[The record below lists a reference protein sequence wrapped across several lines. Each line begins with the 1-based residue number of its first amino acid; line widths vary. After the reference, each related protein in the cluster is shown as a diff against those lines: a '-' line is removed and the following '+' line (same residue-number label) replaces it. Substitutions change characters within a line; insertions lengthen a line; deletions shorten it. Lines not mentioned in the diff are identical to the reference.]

1 MSRVT
6 VGFRFGGM
14 LVVNENSSAAV
25 PAHRGSA
32 RPRRADLSVYVRI
45 LESMSSGVMLVDGR
59 GEITCFNEAA
69 AALLGLERRAVLRR
83 SFAEVFLAEEAFEDF
98 NEAVLSAIYEG
109 SVGYQRVVTVQVAD
123 RSVPFSIS
131 TSYLRQG
138 TGESASRPG
147 VVAVFNDISE
157 LEQLRAREI
166 ELAVDLETKHME
178 LRAAYLGLEDRNRE
192 LAALLRK
199 VQTVRVIASVFV
211 VVVVAAIG
219 TWTWLQPSSD
229 WFEPSEPA
237 PAALAG
243 TSRSVA
249 VESTGISSTLTIAA
263 EIAPRREVVVRA
275 PVPGTVGA
283 VLVQPGSTVE
293 AGDPLLELDVAHV
306 RIERR
311 EAKIAHLKARAELEA
326 LESWE
331 TGVDVSRARRALTK
345 ARLALE
351 AAKTRAAETAFLVE
365 QGLAPSVRLAA
376 AERERHTHQLD
387 LEAAQQD
394 LEAVLAQG
402 REGREVARLELANAT
417 DALEKLDAVLRHS
430 TVVAPVAGVVLPGRR
445 GPSGATPFPSAGASV
460 EAGAALLTV
469 GDMEGLTA
477 TGRVDEVVVHRV
489 RPGLGV
495 RITGPAFPDLALS
508 GRIVHVSSQASR
520 SPGRGLPS
528 FSLTA
533 AVDVLGPA
541 ERAAVRLG
549 MSADMEIVIYDAPD
563 ALVVPVSAV
572 DLSSGRPRVRLADP
586 DSGTARLVDVVTG
599 MTTVDAVEIVEGLS
613 AGDRVLVP

>member
-1 MSRVT
+1 M
-6 VGFRFGGM
+6 
-14 LVVNENSSAAV
+14 
-25 PAHRGSA
+25 
-32 RPRRADLSVYVRI
+32 
-45 LESMSSGVMLVDGR
+45 
-59 GEITCFNEAA
+59 
-69 AALLGLERRAVLRR
+69 
-83 SFAEVFLAEEAFEDF
+83 
-98 NEAVLSAIYEG
+98 
-109 SVGYQRVVTVQVAD
+109 
-123 RSVPFSIS
+123 
-131 TSYLRQG
+131 
-138 TGESASRPG
+138 
-147 VVAVFNDISE
+147 AVFNDISE

-283 VLVQPGSTVE
+283 VLAQPGSTVE

-445 GPSGATPFPSAGASV
+445 GPSEAPPFPSAGASV

-572 DLSSGRPRVRLADP
+572 DLSLGRPRVRLADP